1 MPQRHLIPVPAFE
14 AQGRHYFCLTSR
26 KELRKVARISI
37 KIDFDCL
44 VNSHKETQMKDVQTM
59 L

>member
-1 MPQRHLIPVPAFE
+1 MPQRHLIFVSVFE
-14 AQGRHYFCLTSR
+14 AQGRHYFCLASR
-26 KELRKVARISI
+26 KELRKVARICI

>member
-1 MPQRHLIPVPAFE
+1 MPQRHLIPVSAFE
-14 AQGRHYFCLTSR
+14 AQGRHYFCLTNH
-26 KELRKVARISI
+26 KELRKVARSCI